1 MTDTTTRRPNPSLH
15 SLRYDV
21 DSLVV
26 VLALGDQPYVEIQFD
41 PPRAF
46 RSYAES
52 DFGQYL
58 AAYKGEPLLVGGD
71 ADIGIFMSEDAPY
84 VVEYRKN
91 VRPSA
96 PETTYSCLIA
106 TEQECVEVVCFEKPT
121 IRLV

>member
-1 MTDTTTRRPNPSLH
+1 MTDTTTRRANPNLH
-15 SLRYDV
+15 CLRYDV
-21 DSLVV
+21 ESLVV
-26 VLALGDQPYVEIQFD
+26 VLALDGQPYVEIQFD

-52 DFGQYL
+52 DFSQYL
-58 AAYKGEPLLVGGD
+58 AIYKGEQLLVEGD

-84 VVEYRKN
+84 VVEYRNN
-91 VRPSA
+91 VRPSE

-121 IRLV
+121 IRFV